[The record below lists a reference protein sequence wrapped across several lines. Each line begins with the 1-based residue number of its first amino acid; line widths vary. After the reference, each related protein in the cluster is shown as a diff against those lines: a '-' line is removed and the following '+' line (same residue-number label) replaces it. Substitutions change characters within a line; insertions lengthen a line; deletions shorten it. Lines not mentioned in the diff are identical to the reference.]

1 MANYYFIGP
10 DGQSQTTVKPD
21 ELLLNGVTKDT
32 LVWCDGMTNWVKAGD
47 VAELKHLFHQTADAK
62 NIYSA
67 AENDFLKQTVTPAP
81 VDELAKAVEK
91 TENLGGCLS
100 ALMWVGAIGG
110 ILLGIVMLKD
120 NPVLAGSLIG
130 SSISTMIIASL
141 LSSIITSITG
151 LHNKI
156 AKPEKDRNEDCNI

>member
-10 DGQSQTTVKPD
+10 DGQSHTTVKPD

-32 LVWCDGMTNWVKAGD
+32 LVWCDGMTNWAKAGD
-47 VAELKHLFHQTADAK
+47 VAELKHLFEQTA
-62 NIYSA
+62 NINSNTESY
-67 AENDFLKQTVTPAP
+67 NLTITPEP
-81 VDELAKAVEK
+81 VGELEKAVNR
-91 TENLGGCLS
+91 TENLGGCLC

-110 ILLGIVMLKD
+110 ILFGIVMLKD

-156 AKPEKDRNEDCNI
+156 TKSEKDNNEDCNI